1 MFCPNCG
8 ANNSTEQN
16 FCRTCG
22 FNLEETAKSLLLQ
35 IPSAERA
42 ELLRREKSLE
52 RFGGFVWGG
61 FGIVCLIG
69 VGALL
74 YTIFDKFVWS
84 GKNPLVGIL
93 FAAFIIFATFSLIF
107 VFFREDL
114 KEKKKKLG
122 RREQIDLPEA
132 KITGK
137 LLEDKPFEPARSVVE
152 NSTELLLTENKTRKF
167 E

>member
-16 FCRTCG
+16 FCRKCG
-22 FNLEETAKSLLLQ
+22 FNLEESAKSLLLQ

-42 ELLRREKSLE
+42 EILRREKSLE
-52 RFGGFVWGG
+52 KFGSFAWSG
-61 FGIVCLIG
+61 FGIVCLIA

-74 YTIFDKFVWS
+74 FTIFDKMVWS

-93 FAAFIIFATFSLIF
+93 FAAFIIFATFSLIY
-107 VFFREDL
+107 VFFNEDL

-122 RREQIDLPEA
+122 LREQSDLPEA

-137 LLEDKPFEPARSVVE
+137 LLEDKPFEPVGSVVE
-152 NSTELLLTENKTRKF
+152 NSTELLYAENKTRKF